1 MTPKQVTLS
10 IFCDPLKTFDFIKTD
25 TLLNKLNY
33 YGIRGVANKWFAS
46 YLVNRKQYVQI
57 GKTKSDI
64 EFMNCGVPQGSILG
78 PLLYLIYVNDISKS
92 TNAHIL
98 SFADDTSLV
107 ISDTDIST
115 LYQRANVEMNNLS
128 EWFCANG
135 LSLNKNKTIYGF
147 QRWYQKFKF

>member
-1 MTPKQVTLS
+1 MSFLNSNTILYKHQYSTHKQVSLS
-10 IFCDPLKTFDFIKTD
+10 IFCGLSKAFYVIKTD

-64 EFMNCGVPQGSILG
+64 EFVKCGIPQGSILG

-92 TNAHIL
+92 TNWKVTIL
-98 SFADDTSLV
+98 F
-107 ISDTDIST
+107 I
-115 LYQRANVEMNNLS
+115 N
-128 EWFCANG
+128 
-135 LSLNKNKTIYGF
+135 
-147 QRWYQKFKF
+147 